1 MFPALISILQ
11 TAEFQTRKEAALPLQ
26 IQPLEGQLSRTSKYY
41 LGSVLQI
48 KGNQVILFIHPQ
60 YISQKKRL
68 VFLITKKLTSRL

>member
-1 MFPALISILQ
+1 MLICSQLSVVYCKLLNSKQ
-11 TAEFQTRKEAALPLQ
+11 EKKLLGPSQ
-26 IQPLEGQLSRTSKYY
+26 IQLLEGQLSRSSKYY

-68 VFLITKKLTSRL
+68 VFLITKK